1 MKKQEIDTELERNS
15 MISFSLIMIS
25 NLLSAVFQIISG
37 KCLDD
42 VQLYGE
48 LNAIFSLYNILVIP
62 NAIFAFIVSKYM
74 AEIWFIRERGEAK
87 SFLKSMGKILI
98 GLAVLMT
105 LGEILFAGNIRQ
117 YLNIDNNQYTVFLI
131 ALVAVAVVTP
141 LATGSLQGMK
151 AFVAYGVIGIIGPLF
166 KVLGVL
172 ISTKTDQK
180 IECILLVMLAGSVL
194 AVAIGLGIVFRKTR
208 SYQRVELKV
217 TWKTIIKFGIMTCI
231 VNIGLTLMQNID
243 MLLIKHY
250 FNEMAG
256 EYSVALVLGK
266 LTQYIASAIV
276 VVLFPMTV
284 VAKTE
289 QESRQMLKKSL
300 IYTGVL
306 SALALLVLYVMGAFI
321 IRLLYGNQYMGAV
334 DYIVPVAFMIFPI
347 NFITILVNYALGIG
361 KYKVM
366 AVSLIGEVC
375 IDYLLILL
383 FHKSILEVIGIL
395 TLMNAVVAIINT
407 VYFMKKDKI

>member
-172 ISTKTDQK
+172 ISTKTEQK

-194 AVAIGLGIVFRKTR
+194 AVAIGLGIVFGKTR

-217 TWKTIIKFGIMTCI
+217 TWKIIIKFGIMTCI

-300 IYTGVL
+300 VYTGVL

-321 IRLLYGNQYMGAV
+321 IRLLYGTQYMGAV

>member
-74 AEIWFIRERGEAK
+74 AEIWFTRERGEAK

-180 IECILLVMLAGSVL
+180 IECILLVMLTGSVL